1 MVPFFIKKLGDF
13 FMLECLEC
21 GAEVKLPESAQVG
34 EVFECS
40 NCGTQLE
47 IFSIDPPVIDLFEEE
62 EK

>member
-1 MVPFFIKKLGDF
+1 MV
-13 FMLECLEC
+13 ECLEC
-21 GAEVKLPESAQVG
+21 GSTFKLPDDVHEG
-34 EVFECS
+34 EVIECP